1 MKLSHLELLPCK
13 PPTCSLVITHGGS
26 TEKGGLQ
33 IFSLNAVTIESFVGG
48 NKSGI
53 WKLHSW

>member
-1 MKLSHLELLPCK
+1 MKLSHLEWLPCK

-53 WKLHSW
+53 